1 MKFQL
6 MLLSLSAAAALPSMS
21 PALEERELTW
31 NDVPACKNGGHLPD
45 DVYKYGK
52 SCQQP
57 TWSTRGAIKEA
68 DRFTFTADDCRQ
80 KCFGR
85 EEAGGDNKYGV
96 CAGYCRTAA
105 VLGSF
110 KCFGKSRHMA
120 SCGTSGSC

>member
-45 DVYKYGK
+45 DVYKY
-52 SCQQP
+52 
-57 TWSTRGAIKEA
+57 
-68 DRFTFTADDCRQ
+68 ADDCRQ

-110 KCFGKSRHMA
+110 KCFGQQI
-120 SCGTSGSC
+120 TS